1 MNILSLKSLGKV
13 FNLTKE
19 LGTLLR
25 AEVPKRAIAAPVVI
39 KRQEGLFSRI
49 DRRRKFSQSN

>member
-19 LGTLLR
+19 LGTLLS

-39 KRQEGLFSRI
+39 KLSLI
-49 DRRRKFSQSN
+49 HI